1 LDLFTLMAP
10 GSEGSCR
17 AVLESMAMGLPNVVT
32 NLKGLDEVVLHGKN
46 AFSVPYGDENILVE
60 SFKEMIVNKDLRDSF
75 GRKGRTHVERLFH
88 RDYQSKKIE
97 TIYKETLNLV

>member
-1 LDLFTLMAP
+1 MKDKITIAID
-10 GSEGSCR
+10 
-17 AVLESMAMGLPNVVT
+17 AMGGENSPKKILSGIEIS
-32 NLKGLDEVVLHGKN
+32 LKLSKEIFFYL
-46 AFSVPYGDENILVE
+46 YGDEKILVE